1 MLPFALMVYAS
12 LSTSFNFLFFPWC
25 IFMNGHGKLAVTGPK
40 SNFQLY
46 CAIILLCI
54 PPSHCLRSLGPRWYH
69 EWQHNKCM
77 VTWCVSKACLQAA
90 DCGSCWGREGAQSVL
105 LSCKTT
111 EEPFKKEWFPK
122 IHSQHFPRAWFGN
135 MATSSLPDRHLQL
148 PGLVMVLHQPPQPA
162 SVACFHVLS
171 PSMLRFHECYERWI
185 IQFVGSSFVVMTVF
199 VTPTI
204 APDVCYHPLSVI
216 DWHSNDYYLYQE
228 MRASVAPSHGTF
240 YIFSMDPSICRYL
253 FGLQRLWSRF
263 AQGEDEETSPF
274 QPGDKAVVSGMLP
287 ENNGLQALLKTHTQT
302 NTSYFITCQIRWQL
316 WWLAGT
322 SKRSRC
328 HSFLQFR
335 VWQNLF
341 TYGWASLWTFVIRQM
356 QRRAWCEFVVLWRS
370 NLIIQTPG
378 TWKLTPHSPA
388 LSHLSHVFFWN

>member
-1 MLPFALMVYAS
+1 MIWEY
-12 LSTSFNFLFFPWC
+12 
-25 IFMNGHGKLAVTGPK
+25 G
-40 SNFQLY
+40 
-46 CAIILLCI
+46 
-54 PPSHCLRSLGPRWYH
+54 
-69 EWQHNKCM
+69 
-77 VTWCVSKACLQAA
+77 
-90 DCGSCWGREGAQSVL
+90 
-105 LSCKTT
+105 
-111 EEPFKKEWFPK
+111 
-122 IHSQHFPRAWFGN
+122 
-135 MATSSLPDRHLQL
+135 TSSLPDRHLQL

-171 PSMLRFHECYERWI
+171 PSMLRFHERWI
-185 IQFVGSSFVVMTVF
+185 IQFVGSSFLVMTVF
-199 VTPTI
+199 SHQQWLQMFAI
-204 APDVCYHPLSVI
+204 IRCQWSI
-216 DWHSNDYYLYQE
+216 DILMTNLHQE

-253 FGLQRLWSRF
+253 FGLQLLWSSF

-287 ENNGLQALLKTHTQT
+287 DNNGLQALLKTHTQT

-356 QRRAWCEFVVLWRS
+356 QRPAWCEFVVLWRS